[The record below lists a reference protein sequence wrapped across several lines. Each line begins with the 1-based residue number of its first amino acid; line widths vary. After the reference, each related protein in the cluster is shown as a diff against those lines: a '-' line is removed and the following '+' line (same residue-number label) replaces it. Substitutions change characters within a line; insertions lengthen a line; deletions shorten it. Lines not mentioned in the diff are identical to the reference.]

1 MASHPRSPMA
11 APRRSTCKCCRL
23 TSGLRRWKPR
33 WARKR
38 FAAEDGQA
46 AERLH
51 DAVRE
56 LYRDAGR
63 ELFADEPDKHAFSPQ
78 ANALA
83 VLAGVTDGAQAKDL
97 IERVSADNGTLVQC
111 SIYFRH

>member
-11 APRRSTCKCCRL
+11 APRQSTCKSCWL

-46 AERLH
+46 AERPP

-63 ELFADEPDKHAFSPQ
+63 ELFADAPDKHAFSQQ

-83 VLAGVTDGAQAKDL
+83 VLAGVTGGAEAKDL
-97 IERVSADNGTLVQC
+97 IERVAADTGALVQC